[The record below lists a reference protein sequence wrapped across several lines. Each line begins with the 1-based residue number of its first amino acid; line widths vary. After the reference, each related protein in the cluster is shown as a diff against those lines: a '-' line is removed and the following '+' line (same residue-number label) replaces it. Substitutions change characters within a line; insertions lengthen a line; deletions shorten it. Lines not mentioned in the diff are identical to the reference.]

1 MVNMIRVCEPVIGN
15 KEMENVME
23 CLKTNWISSKGRFID
38 EFERGFAKLVNAK
51 HGITTTNGTTALHLA
66 VEACGIKRGDEV
78 IIPSFTMIST
88 AFSTAYA
95 GAKPVLVDSELETW
109 NMDVS
114 KIQEKI
120 TKKTKAIMPVHTY
133 GHPVDMDPI
142 LELAEDHN
150 LKVIEDA
157 AEAHGAEYKGKI
169 VGCLGDAGC
178 FSFYANKI
186 ITTGEG
192 GIVVTNDDKFAE
204 RASFLKDLA
213 FPRGK
218 GRVYLHDEIGFNY
231 RLSNIHAAIGAAQLE
246 KFDQHVEIKRRM
258 GRLYNSLLK
267 DVSGITLPPE
277 KPWAKNVFWMYG
289 MLVEDDFGVSR
300 EKLMERLEKRGIETR
315 MFFIPISRQPAFTKL
330 GLFKNEKYPIADELS
345 RKGLYLPSG
354 LGLTEDEIKTVC
366 EAIKDIQNKGE

>member
-1 MVNMIRVCEPVIGN
+1 MIRVCEPVIGE
-15 KEMENVME
+15 KELENVVE

-38 EFERGFAKLVNAK
+38 EFERSFAKLVNAK

-66 VEACGIKRGDEV
+66 VEACKIKRGDEV
-78 IIPSFTMIST
+78 IMPAFTMIST
-88 AFSTAYA
+88 AFSVAYG
-95 GAKPVLVDSELETW
+95 GAKPVLVDSELGTW

-142 LELAEDHN
+142 LELAEDQN

-186 ITTGEG
+186 IATGEG
-192 GIVVTNDDKFAE
+192 GMVVTNDDVIAE
-204 RASFLKDLA
+204 RARFLKDLA

-218 GRVYLHDEIGFNY
+218 ERIYLHDEIGFNY
-231 RLSNIHAAIGAAQLE
+231 RLSNIHAAIGVAQLE
-246 KFDQHVEIKRRM
+246 KFNEHIETKRKM
-258 GRLYNSLLK
+258 GKLYNSLLK
-267 DVSGITLPPE
+267 NVSGITLPPE

-289 MLVEDDFGVSR
+289 ILVEDDFGVSR

-354 LGLTEDEIKTVC
+354 LGLTKDEIKTVC
-366 EAIKDIQNKGE
+366 DAIVDIQNKGE